1 MALGAG
7 AGLDRA
13 NMNRPARRFNPQTG
27 RMEDLEADTSN
38 PMNAYRSAI
47 PQQAGDYDE
56 IMGGYRGLLNGGNQE
71 LDSLLGNYKE
81 LLGKTG
87 QEPKDVEYSDAPEMQ
102 EAFRKLREFSETGGL
117 NDQEAGDLRARG
129 ISPIRAVYANM
140 QRGMDRQRALSGGYS
155 PNYNASAARM
165 AREQSESIA
174 GATTNVNAEIAKMRQ
189 EGRLKMAPE
198 FSKLADSKNSLMNQ
212 IALQNQK
219 NRSDWAGQQTSL
231 LGGMSNA
238 IGQRD
243 DTKLNALRGMTS
255 LYGTTP
261 ALVETFGNQVAN
273 QSQQNQNAVRN
284 KQNYKLGGIGKLG
297 VR

>member
-7 AGLDRA
+7 LGLER
-13 NMNRPARRFNPQTG
+13 MMTRGRKLNPRTG
-27 RMEDLEADTSN
+27 QMEDPEMDVSN

-47 PQQAGDYDE
+47 PTQAKDYDE
-56 IMGGYRGLLNGGNQE
+56 IMGGYRGLLNGGNPE
-71 LDSLLGNYKE
+71 LDSLIGNYKD
-81 LLGKTG
+81 LMSKTG
-87 QEPKDVEYSDAPEMQ
+87 QMPSDVEYSDAPEMQ

-117 NDQEAGDLRARG
+117 SDTEAGDLRARG

-155 PNYNASAARM
+155 PNYNAAASRM
-165 AREQSESIA
+165 ARESSESIA
-174 GATTNVNAEIAKMRQ
+174 GATQNVNAEIAKMRQ

-219 NRSDWAGQQTSL
+219 NKADWANQQNSL
-231 LGGMSNA
+231 LSGMGDLIN
-238 IGQRD
+238 RKD
-243 DTKLNALRGMTS
+243 DNKFNALKGMTS

-261 ALVETFGNQVAN
+261 ALVDTFGQQVAN

-284 KQNYKLGGIGKLG
+284 KQNYKLGGLG
-297 VR
+297 TAVRRM